1 MNMHRVHMSKRFLHR
16 VHIRAFSP
24 VMTWKDF
31 VSRWRP
37 VVLTR
42 LGIPARTVYAW
53 RDGSKE
59 PPEGWQRDAAEFWI
73 EAKAGEPEKKPK
85 APKK

>member
-1 MNMHRVHMSKRFLHR
+1 M
-16 VHIRAFSP
+16 I
-24 VMTWKDF
+24 WKDF

-42 LGIPARTVYAW
+42 MGIPARTVYAW

-59 PPEGWQRDAAEFWI
+59 PPKGWQRDAAEFWI
-73 EAKAGEPEKKPK
+73 ENKAGEPEKKAKGGKPK
-85 APKK
+85 A